1 MREQKKPFS
10 RLMELA
16 GPHTKGYVL
25 SSLLSCV
32 SVAAGMIP
40 YFVVAGIVTNL
51 MAGETAFSVYLGWC
65 AVAAAGFL
73 AKILFSNWA
82 TAVSHNATYSVL
94 EEIRLSLVNKLTKVP
109 MGYVLETP
117 SGKLKSTI
125 VDRVESMEPI
135 LAHLIPDLTSNLLVP
150 VFILIYLF
158 VLDWRLALASLL
170 TLPIGFLCYKGM
182 GKGYAEKFQGLV
194 QRMRTMNNTVV
205 EYINGIEVIKA
216 FNQSANSYGKYAKA
230 VNENADYAVNW
241 MKSVQWYKS
250 AMFTIWPSVLV
261 GVLPIGCI
269 LRMNGSLSVPNFI
282 TVIVLSLGIVSPIL
296 AAMNYTDSIA
306 QVGTIVGE
314 VCEVLDA
321 PELLRPTEKKDLK
334 DRTIRLENICF
345 SYQEDAA
352 EETQILKNINLTLP
366 PHTITAFVGPSGGGK
381 STITKLIAGFWDVT
395 QGSVSIGGA
404 DIRQIP
410 QKQLMDTIAY
420 VAQDNYLFDETV
432 RENIRMGKPT
442 ATDDE
447 VEAAAKACGCH
458 DFIQNLENGYD
469 TVVGGAGG
477 HLSGGERQRIAI
489 TRAML
494 KDAPIVILDEA
505 TAYTDPESE
514 AVIQESLAKLIAGKT
529 VLLIAHRLS
538 TVTDADQLVVVKQGQ
553 IEAVGT
559 HSRLLNICGLY
570 RDMWEAHVGAKDD
583 L

>member
-1 MREQKKPFS
+1 MREQKNPFS
-10 RLMELA
+10 RLMRLA

-40 YFVVAGIVTNL
+40 YFVIAGIVTNL
-51 MAGETAFSVYLGWC
+51 MAGETVFSVYLGWC

-170 TLPIGFLCYKGM
+170 TLPIGFLCYTGM

-269 LRMNGSLSVPNFI
+269 LSRNGSLSVPNFI

-321 PELLRPTEKKDLK
+321 PELLRPTEEKNLK
-334 DRTIRLENICF
+334 DRTIRFENVCF

-352 EETQILKNINLTLP
+352 KETQILKNINLTLP

-395 QGSVSIGGA
+395 QGSVSIGGI

-442 ATDDE
+442 ATDEE

-559 HSRLLNICGLY
+559 HSRLLKTCGLY

-583 L
+583 V